1 MLYQLR
7 GEIHRVRLDCDA
19 ALAPDAVEPRVHA
32 VVAHPVELLHE
43 TADGALAAPGVAV
56 EVQDGGGLVDEVDF
70 GGGHAGDEG
79 LDVGGD
85 GGGKVVERAVE
96 GVLRGGGGGGFGGR
110 RGVVWEGHRRWGR
123 WDEMRMR
130 DVDRC
135 DEAFMHARD
144 RAWWYAWDEQRR
156 RAGDACMLGA
166 CGTGHAYI
174 RSIHRIS
181 PLHRISI
188 SSHLHL
194 IASTMGFFKRKNA
207 PLIPPVAPTAGQQ
220 PNADPYAAP
229 AAGGYGGDPYTQSKP
244 RPAAGES
251 TEKGGGDPYAATPVY
266 AAGGDPY
273 AKRNPGPRANPNA
286 ANDAAR
292 AELFGRYKAAD
303 VPAERKYGY
312 EGREMEEDFDE
323 DEEIEGIKQEM
334 RGVKQDSLA
343 STRCV
348 SGFPVGID

>member
-1 MLYQLR
+1 MGR
-7 GEIHRVRLDCDA
+7 A
-19 ALAPDAVEPRVHA
+19 AQAC
-32 VVAHPVELLHE
+32 
-43 TADGALAAPGVAV
+43 
-56 EVQDGGGLVDEVDF
+56 
-70 GGGHAGDEG
+70 
-79 LDVGGD
+79 
-85 GGGKVVERAVE
+85 
-96 GVLRGGGGGGFGGR
+96 
-110 RGVVWEGHRRWGR
+110 W
-123 WDEMRMR
+123 
-130 DVDRC
+130 RC
-135 DEAFMHARD
+135 MHARCMWD
-144 RAWWYAWDEQRR
+144 RTCIYTLHSSHLA
-156 RAGDACMLGA
+156 
-166 CGTGHAYI
+166 
-174 RSIHRIS
+174 S
-181 PLHRISI
+181 P
-188 SSHLHL
+188 SHLHL

-229 AAGGYGGDPYTQSKP
+229 AAGGYGGDPYTKSKP

-292 AELFGRYKAAD
+292 AELFGGYKAAD